1 MSDILSQSEID
12 NLLKQLS
19 EGDLDVDQIQ
29 GEDEKQVKNYD
40 FSRPTKF
47 SKEHLRTLEII
58 FEHYSRLISTNLPV
72 YLRKNVQV
80 SVASSE
86 TVTFSEFSNAL
97 SNPSVLGIVNFAPLN
112 GNIIIEIATNLCY
125 AMLDRMLGGSGQPLE
140 KSRDFSD
147 IELTIL
153 QKLLVMFTQ
162 LMREPWKNVVEI
174 SPVLSRLETNP
185 QFAQVIAPSDMIAI
199 VTLNMKIGDVEGM
212 VNICLPFFTLEDVM
226 DKLNTKY
233 WFSTMQENHD
243 EHYEEYI
250 ESMIRRVD
258 IPIKAVLG
266 RSTISVND
274 FLNLQVGDCIR
285 LDSRVDT
292 DMNVYVGNIKKFTAL
307 PGTDRDSYAVQI
319 TSVIREEEQR
329 WMGCYLRMR

>member
-1 MSDILSQSEID
+1 MSDILSQNEID
-12 NLLKQLS
+12 ALLKQLS
-19 EGDLDVDQIQ
+19 DGDLDMDQIQ

-80 SVASSE
+80 TVASSE

-266 RSTISVND
+266 KSTISVND

-292 DMNVYVGNIKKFTAL
+292 DMDVYVGNIKKFTAL
-307 PGTDRDSYAVQI
+307 PGTERDSYAVQI
-319 TSVIREEEQR
+319 TSVIREEE
-329 WMGCYLRMR
+329 

>member
-1 MSDILSQSEID
+1 MGEVLSQNEID
-12 NLLKQLS
+12 NLLAALS
-19 EGDLDVDQIQ
+19 TGELDVDEMQ
-29 GEDEKQVKNYD
+29 GKEEKQVKNYD

-58 FEHYSRLISTNLPV
+58 FEHYGRLISTNLPV

-86 TVTFSEFSNAL
+86 TVTFSEFTNAL
-97 SNPSVLGIVNFAPLN
+97 SNPVILGIVNFTPLN
-112 GNIIIEIATNLCY
+112 GTIIIDLATNLGY
-125 AMLDRMLGGSGQPLE
+125 AMLDRMLGGTGIPLE
-140 KSRDFSD
+140 KNRDFSE
-147 IELTIL
+147 IELTII
-153 QKLLVMFTQ
+153 QKVLVMFTQ
-162 LMREPWKNVVEI
+162 LLRDPWKNVVDI

-185 QFAQVIAPSDMIAI
+185 QFAQVIAPNDMIAI
-199 VTLNMKIGDVEGM
+199 VTLNMKIGDVEGF

-243 EHYEEYI
+243 EAYEDFI
-250 ESMIRRVD
+250 ESMIRKVD

-266 RSTISVND
+266 KSTISVAD

-285 LDSRVDT
+285 LDSKVDN
-292 DMNVYVGNIKKFTAL
+292 DMDVYVGNIKKFTAL
-307 PGTDRDSYAVQI
+307 PGANKENYAVRI
-319 TSVIREEEQR
+319 TSIIREEE
-329 WMGCYLRMR
+329 

>member
-125 AMLDRMLGGSGQPLE
+125 TMLDRMLGGSGQPLE

-174 SPVLSRLETNP
+174 SPVLSRMETNP

-319 TSVIREEEQR
+319 TSVIREEE
-329 WMGCYLRMR
+329 

>member
-1 MSDILSQSEID
+1 M
-12 NLLKQLS
+12 S

-162 LMREPWKNVVEI
+162 LMREPWKNVDEI

-319 TSVIREEEQR
+319 TSVIREEE
-329 WMGCYLRMR
+329 

>member
-19 EGDLDVDQIQ
+19 DGDLDVDQIQ

-58 FEHYSRLISTNLPV
+58 FEHYSRLVSTNLPV

-97 SNPSVLGIVNFAPLN
+97 SNPSVLGIINFAPLN

-125 AMLDRMLGGSGQPLE
+125 TMLDRMLGGSGQPLE

-258 IPIKAVLG
+258 VPIKAVLG
-266 RSTISVND
+266 KSTISVSD

-292 DMNVYVGNIKKFTAL
+292 DMEVYVGNIKKFTAL
-307 PGTDRDSYAVQI
+307 PGTEKDSYAVQI
-319 TSVIREEEQR
+319 TSVIREEE
-329 WMGCYLRMR
+329 